1 MGRDAGDDV
10 THAKIS
16 RPAVTT
22 ESLAVLSSVAEES
35 TRLSVFNQNQY
46 KRLLFWSRV
55 DPLKT
60 LQKLGPRFEYS
71 QKMKLGLSRCTDLNC
86 SDTKIWESVKQS

>member
-22 ESLAVLSSVAEES
+22 ESLAVLSSVAIEQS

-46 KRLLFWSRV
+46 KRLRFGSRV
-55 DPLKT
+55 GPLNA
-60 LQKLGPRFEYS
+60 LQKLRIFTESGQLR
-71 QKMKLGLSRCTDLNC
+71 GRCTDLNC
-86 SDTKIWESVKQS
+86 SDTFLGTQ

>member
-22 ESLAVLSSVAEES
+22 ESLAVLSSVAIEQS

-46 KRLLFWSRV
+46 KRLLFGSRV
-55 DPLKT
+55 DPLKA
-60 LQKLGPRFEYS
+60 LQKLDSNIHRKSNARSFS
-71 QKMKLGLSRCTDLNC
+71 MHRSKLF
-86 SDTKIWESVKQS
+86 

>member
-46 KRLLFWSRV
+46 KRLLF
-55 DPLKT
+55 
-60 LQKLGPRFEYS
+60 
-71 QKMKLGLSRCTDLNC
+71 
-86 SDTKIWESVKQS
+86 